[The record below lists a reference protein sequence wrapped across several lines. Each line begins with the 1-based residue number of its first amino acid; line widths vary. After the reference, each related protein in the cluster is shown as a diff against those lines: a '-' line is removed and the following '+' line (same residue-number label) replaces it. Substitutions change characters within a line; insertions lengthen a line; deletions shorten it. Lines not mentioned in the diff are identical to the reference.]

1 MVIARDGNTS
11 WACATLLVAKNPPEM
26 PIIVAS
32 KANDVE
38 QYELFWHTLPSVDRA
53 LYMVSLLIKKY
64 LALSPERNI
73 QDLK

>member
-1 MVIARDGNTS
+1 MVIARDGNAS
-11 WACATLLVAKNPPEM
+11 WACATLLVAKNPPDM

-32 KANDVE
+32 AANDFA
-38 QYELFWHTLPSVDRA
+38 QYDLFWNALPGVDGA

-64 LALSPERNI
+64 LALSTERNI

>member
-11 WACATLLVAKNPPEM
+11 WACATLLVAKNPPDM

-32 KANDVE
+32 AANDFA
-38 QYELFWHTLPSVDRA
+38 QYELFWNALPGVDGA
-53 LYMVSLLIKKY
+53 LNMVTLLIKKY